1 MVGTGQLYGGG
12 CLSAYNVFA
21 MSLLMVC
28 GFVAVAEG
36 RRVSLVKPNATA
48 KTFYCLYSTALH
60 CAGDVSFPG
69 EIWIYSPFNDV
80 ILPDNTVGFL
90 VAKAYF
96 PPGVPGEK
104 ILLEASHFMAVPG
117 DPASETYELAI
128 PDCVPPFV
136 LGMGT
141 VPSRPLTLADGTSR
155 AFSVAVSD
163 YVRDGKK
170 TSMVQCV
177 FEGSRTHWS
186 RTPSP
191 AVNSCVHF
199 FGLMNGVAVNGGV
212 SITLESIVLNVG
224 VLEASNTASSQV
236 TSKRRKLS
244 AFVDRAPAQSMA
256 PARGSGSASSSDVA
270 VVGGSEQMPVSESLA
285 SEPSFEVD
293 GVHGP
298 PAAEEEALS
307 ADGVANRLKS
317 KGKGRHT

>member
-1 MVGTGQLYGGG
+1 
-12 CLSAYNVFA
+12 

-28 GFVAVAEG
+28 GFVTVTEG
-36 RRVSLVKPNATA
+36 CHVSLVKPNAMA

-69 EIWIYSPFNDV
+69 EIRIYSPFNDIV
-80 ILPDNTVGFL
+80 LPNNTVGFL

-117 DPASETYELAI
+117 DPISETYELAI

-141 VPSRPLTLADGTSR
+141 VPSHPLMLADGTSR

-170 TSMVQCV
+170 TSTVQCV
-177 FEGSRTHWS
+177 FEGSCTRWS

-199 FGLMNGVAVNGGV
+199 FGLMNGVAVNGSM
-212 SITLESIVLNVG
+212 SIMLESIVLNIG
-224 VLEASNTASSQV
+224 VLEASNMASSQV
-236 TSKRRKLS
+236 TSKQHKLS
-244 AFVDRAPAQSMA
+244 AFVDRWVGILSCKRFSQSHVQWCQ
-256 PARGSGSASSSDVA
+256 GSCSEHGSCRWFWFCIV
-270 VVGGSEQMPVSESLA
+270 L
-285 SEPSFEVD
+285 
-293 GVHGP
+293 
-298 PAAEEEALS
+298 
-307 ADGVANRLKS
+307 
-317 KGKGRHT
+317 